1 MEKKFLIDT
10 NIVIYYTNGTIPENH
25 YERVSE
31 LFSSS
36 FNISTIT
43 KIEVLGWKKLEGEE
57 KEKLESFV
65 SNANVFYINQEIE
78 QKTIELKRIHN
89 IAVPDAII
97 GATALVYEMTLV
109 TRNETDFKKIEGL
122 EIYNPYEEEN

>member
-31 LFSSS
+31 LFSNS